1 MRLVLFHACG
11 RETVPYIAACHPQR
25 RWVGYDDGPFS
36 GKQFPEHIAGLGQD
50 AGPDTQ
56 RFGFRGVG
64 QRVFYSVH
72 IVVFSDEQAAGTGR
86 VYWDDA
92 LDSWVIGRVAVL
104 PEYRKLRIGAEIL
117 SCLED
122 WLKQKGAK
130 TVMISAQCQAR
141 GFYEKCGYTAF
152 GESYLD
158 EECPHIR
165 MKKEL

>member
-1 MRLVLFHACG
+1 MVICHIYRQLPDEAKRI
-11 RETVPYIAACHPQR
+11 REQVFIKEQ
-25 RWVGYDDGPFS
+25 
-36 GKQFPEHIAGLGQD
+36 
-50 AGPDTQ
+50 
-56 RFGFRGVG
+56 GFENEFD
-64 QRVFYSVH
+64 QTDEQAVH
-72 IVVFSDEQAAGTGR
+72 IVVFSGEQAAGTGR

-104 PEYRKLRIGAEIL
+104 PEYRKLRIGVEIL

-158 EECPHIR
+158 EGCPHIR